1 MVLAAVE
8 TVIAIF
14 LMIGAGVFIASK
26 KWVTSETMNIFPKI
40 IVNIAIPCMIVYF
53 FSDPEYITKQ
63 KLIDAWLPVALVFV
77 VLPLIFILGKLIAAA
92 FRIPRTRRGVFAA
105 LFPFSNSIFIGVP
118 VATALFGS
126 AGLPF
131 VMYYYLANTTFFWT
145 LGFYSIRRDADLING
160 AGSRVGIRE
169 VMRKLVSPPMI
180 TLIGMFIIVLSGVT
194 LPPFLVTAAKDMNG
208 LVTPLSLVYMGC
220 MIYGYRKECFGF
232 ERDVVP
238 VMLGRFLIAPGIIF
252 AACTLAAGLFGGQL
266 GSIDPVLMRNVIT
279 VQAGLPA
286 MTNISIVAAYCGAD
300 SGFATKSFFWTT
312 LASLLTIPAYMLL
325 FHSIA

>member
-14 LMIGAGVFIASK
+14 LMIGAGVFVAAK
-26 KWVTSETMNIFPKI
+26 KWVDSETMNIFPKI

-53 FSDPEYITKQ
+53 FSDPEYITRQ
-63 KLIDAWLPVALVFV
+63 KLIDAWLPIALVFIV
-77 VLPLIFILGKLIAAA
+77 TPLTFILGKLVAAA
-92 FRIPRTRRGVFAA
+92 FRIPATRRGVFAA

-131 VMYYYLANTTFFWT
+131 VMYYYLANTTYFWT
-145 LGFYSIRRDADLING
+145 LGFYSIRRDADLIKGEN
-160 AGSRVGIRE
+160 SRVGLGE

-180 TLIGMFIIVLSGVT
+180 TLVVMFIVVFSGVK

-220 MIYGYRKECFGF
+220 MIYGFRKECFGF

-238 VMLGRFLIAPGIIF
+238 VMLGRFLIAPGLMF
-252 AACTLAAGLFGGQL
+252 AACTLAAGLFGGQM
-266 GSIDPVLMRNVIT
+266 GSIDPVLLRNVVT

-312 LASLLTIPAYMLL
+312 LFALLTIPAYMLL
-325 FHSIA
+325 FYSIG